1 MKASGMISVVIPT
14 RNRGSSIEQ
23 TIRSVLSVDPQP
35 LELIVADQ
43 SDPEQAEL
51 TREAV
56 ERSAASI
63 GLSFGSEVA
72 DTVAADP
79 PAVDPSESMLQ
90 WCDISAARVGA
101 PERDGMMERIERV
114 VKSSSTPTMT
124 RRWRKNWVSSVE
136 NEFAENTSV
145 VAVYGKI
152 LVPARPDTES
162 SERSGTEVTRLGG
175 RALYTEPTLPWYLG
189 SGGNMAFKREELL
202 KCGGFDE
209 VMTIGG
215 PLRSFEDLD
224 LGHRLLSQRAGSVSF
239 CPESVVYHHSTK
251 SLADQVHTEVGYGV
265 GAGAAFV
272 KYRRCSDPLA
282 WPLLFS
288 WVWQMAI
295 RRAGAALFRWRS
307 ISVLKLALVQLWAPF
322 MGIAKSRGRP
332 VDSEHC
338 VFRPSAND
346 RVADWG

>member
-72 DTVAADP
+72 DTAAADP
-79 PAVDPSESMLQ
+79 PAVDPSAVDAPMVRYLR
-90 WCDISAARVGA
+90 CTVGA
-101 PERDGMMERIERV
+101 PERDGIGAHRRV

-124 RRWRKNWVSSVE
+124 RRWRRTGFLPSRTSSLR
-136 NEFAENTSV
+136 TRRSS
-145 VAVYGKI
+145 AVYGKI